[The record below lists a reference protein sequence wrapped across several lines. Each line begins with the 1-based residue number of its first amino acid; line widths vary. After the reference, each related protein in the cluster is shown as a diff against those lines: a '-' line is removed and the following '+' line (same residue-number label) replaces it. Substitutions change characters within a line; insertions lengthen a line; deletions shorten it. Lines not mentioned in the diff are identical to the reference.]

1 VGATHN
7 TRGKPAARANT
18 RSILQKD
25 ERNRCKEGP
34 NQADQGTRPLYAHLH
49 ACCVS
54 TKRKRG
60 ETKRQIM
67 ETHIGEH
74 LRCEQRECSR
84 NSRPNHGID
93 SKGRRGKHPTCTGL
107 STLMTIIAHKISQI
121 CIHEVALQHK
131 SRSAHASRWHWAD
144 IPGTKGI

>member
-1 VGATHN
+1 MQKLRVRATHN

-25 ERNRCKEGP
+25 KRNRPKEGP
-34 NQADQGTRPLYAHLH
+34 NQADQRPRPLYAHLH

-54 TKRKRG
+54 TKRERG
-60 ETKRQIM
+60 EAKRQVM

-84 NSRPNHGID
+84 NSRPNHGVD
-93 SKGRRGKHPTCTGL
+93 SKGRRGKHPTRTGL
-107 STLMTIIAHKISQI
+107 SILMIIIAYKISQI

-131 SRSAHASRWHWAD
+131 SRSAHASR
-144 IPGTKGI
+144 